1 MEEWM
6 SSICS
11 AKRFG
16 WFVLSAAALVASLAA
31 PASAQVAVTGGV
43 DVTNRYSFRGIRQNS
58 GEAAIWPFIDF
69 GGTLAKGDG
78 AVKSVTLNAGTWNS
92 FHTEIEDFPT
102 LEGGFS
108 SNKWYESDLY
118 ATLGLGFGGGVSLG
132 TTYTSYMS
140 PGDYWG
146 HIKELAFKLSVD
158 DSAKLGKGALKPY
171 GLIAFELDEN
181 GADGI
186 VPDTRGIYVEL
197 GVAPG
202 VAAGKASV
210 TFPIKIGLSA
220 KDYYEF
226 GTGEDGKFGYFSAA
240 GVVTVP
246 FSSHLN
252 VHGGLEFQ
260 AYGDKL
266 KAFNHYGD
274 DLDRPYTGIASVG
287 IGFSF

>member
-1 MEEWM
+1 M
-6 SSICS
+6 SSIS
-11 AKRFG
+11 SVKRFG
-16 WFVLSAAALVASLAA
+16 WSVLTAAALVVSLAGS
-31 PASAQVAVTGGV
+31 ASAQVVTTGAV
-43 DVTNRYSFRGIRQNS
+43 DVTNRYSFRGIRQNG
-58 GEAAIWPFIDF
+58 GEAAIWPYIDF
-69 GGTLAKGDG
+69 GGTLLKGDG

-92 FHTEIEDFPT
+92 FHTEISDFT
-102 LEGGFS
+102 NLDGELS

-118 ATLGLGFGGGVSLG
+118 ATVGLGFGGGVSLG

-140 PGDYWG
+140 PGNYWG
-146 HIKELAFKLSVD
+146 HIKELAFKLAVD
-158 DSAKLGKGALKPY
+158 DSSALGKGALKPY

-181 GADGI
+181 GADG
-186 VPDTRGIYVEL
+186 TRTDGKGVYVEL

-210 TFPIKIGLSA
+210 SFPIKIGLSA

-246 FSSHLN
+246 VSSHLN

-266 KAFNHYGD
+266 KDYNSYGD
-274 DLDRPYTGIASVG
+274 DGDRGYTGIASIG
-287 IGFSF
+287 LGFSF